1 MGMLGAEHLL
11 IDRQRALEQGPRR
24 RKLAL
29 GLQQDSWSL
38 ASRDTTRG
46 LSYKHRAHGAVYGTS
61 ARSVQELLAAVTL
74 SPTRPV
80 MMRAPA
86 SVCRRT

>member
-46 LSYKHRAHGAVYGTS
+46 HKHPAHGAVYGTS